1 MVVVPPL
8 SMLRMRV
15 FFVFSQCESHFC
27 SRLVKISSVT
37 LLRLFLLVLW
47 LFLLSVNSTHAMVV
61 FADLF
66 ASGFELKLSMG
77 WILSNPIY
85 CLSALEVAYP
95 SVPNLGVIDPL
106 DSNMV

>member
-1 MVVVPPL
+1 
-8 SMLRMRV
+8 
-15 FFVFSQCESHFC
+15 
-27 SRLVKISSVT
+27 
-37 LLRLFLLVLW
+37 
-47 LFLLSVNSTHAMVV
+47 MVV

-106 DSNMV
+106 DSNMVQCR